1 MHFLNPALL
10 LGLVTAVI
18 PLAIHLLNR
27 GRTPPRPFSNL
38 AFLRRLHQSRM
49 RRMRMRQWLA
59 LFLRTL
65 AILLIVCAFA
75 RPAYQSGNDA
85 WLGSSIPTAAV
96 VLLDQSYSTRYN
108 LPGGRIFDQLQHQ
121 ALALLDLFDP
131 RDQIVFIPFA
141 GKTTP
146 LEDIVDLQHLK
157 ERVRG
162 LVPGEGSTNI
172 AAALQA
178 AEQQLAGREGMNREV
193 FLFTDL
199 AAYNWSE
206 VEDRGQ
212 WLPEVPIYVIAPE
225 EEARDNLHVDAVRV
239 LTWMPA
245 PGKKLAVK
253 VSLINGAK
261 RPAAAV
267 ALDLYVADE
276 RVRHREVNLDSGE
289 EAEVEFIITPPREGR
304 LTAHVEAEDDDLALD
319 NRRYF
324 ALEIPSVIRV
334 LLLGGQPSDTYYP
347 RQALNSVA
355 VVDPVLEIESA
366 LFADLDEESLEEVH
380 VLLMCNLVRLD
391 ADQTRLLHNFV
402 AAGGGLVVFPSTQA
416 DLNFF
421 NRDLLPGLLPVNFKG
436 IAGDSED
443 VTSFQLIDRD
453 RSHHSVFQD
462 LLTDV
467 AQDQPRF
474 YASFE
479 LAPTSSLQSLAY
491 FEDGHLA
498 LVQGW
503 KELGRTVL
511 FAAPLSLQ
519 WNDLPLKGIFVP
531 LLHRLV
537 RHLGL
542 PPDHRNS
549 YMVGQPVLRR
559 LDGIPFES
567 AVQAET
573 PSGRRIFIEPELV
586 QGRYYWK
593 IPQADESGLWR
604 LSAEGRPVDRFPVN
618 VDTRESVLTPLGRPR
633 LNEIFGP
640 HRTQLIHTREELA
653 ARVLG
658 NRYGR
663 ELWREFLALALAV
676 LMLELWI
683 ARAPRGMPATQN
695 PAPA

>member
-1 MHFLNPALL
+1 MQFLNPALL
-10 LGLVTAVI
+10 LGLVAAAV

-49 RRMRMRQWLA
+49 RRMRMRQWLV

-75 RPAYQSGNDA
+75 RPVYQSGNDG
-85 WLGSSIPTAAV
+85 WLGSSPPTAAV
-96 VLLDQSYSTRYN
+96 VLLDHSYSTRYN

-131 RDQIVFIPFA
+131 RDEIVFIPFA
-141 GKTTP
+141 IEATP

-172 AAALQA
+172 AAALHA
-178 AEQQLAGREGMNREV
+178 AEQQLAGREAMNREV

-199 AAYNWSE
+199 AAYTWSE

-212 WLPEVPIYVIAPE
+212 WLPEVPIYFIAPE
-225 EEARDNLHVDAVRV
+225 EDARDNIHVDAVRV
-239 LTWMPA
+239 LSWMPA
-245 PGKKLAVK
+245 PGKKLAVQ
-253 VSLINGAK
+253 VGLTNGAK
-261 RPAAAV
+261 RPAAGV
-267 ALDLYVADE
+267 ALDLYLADE

-289 EAEVEFIITPPREGR
+289 EAEVQFIITPPREGR
-304 LTAHVEAEDDDLALD
+304 LTAHVEAEDDELRLD
-319 NRRYF
+319 NRRFF

-334 LLLGGQPSDTYYP
+334 LLLGGKPADTYYP

-355 VVDPVLEIESA
+355 LVDPVLEIESA
-366 LFADLDEESLEEVH
+366 LFADLNEESLEGVH
-380 VLLMCNLVRLD
+380 VLLLCNLERLN
-391 ADQTRLLHNFV
+391 ADQTRSLHNFV

-421 NRDLLPGLLPVNFKG
+421 NRDLLPGLLPAYFKG
-436 IAGDSED
+436 ITGDSED
-443 VTSFQLIDRD
+443 ETSFQLIDRD
-453 RSHHSVFQD
+453 RPHHSVFHD

-474 YASFE
+474 YASFD
-479 LAPTSSLQSLAY
+479 LAPTSSLQPFAY

-498 LVQGW
+498 LAQGW
-503 KELGRTVL
+503 KELGRTIL

-537 RHLGL
+537 RYLSL
-542 PPDHRNS
+542 SPDHRDS
-549 YMVGQPVLRR
+549 YTVGQSVYRQLE
-559 LDGIPFES
+559 GIAFES

-573 PSGRRIFIEPELV
+573 PSGRRVFIEPELV
-586 QGRYYWK
+586 KGRYHWK
-593 IPQADESGLWR
+593 IPQVGESGLWR
-604 LSAEGRPVDRFPVN
+604 LWAGGKQVDSFPVN
-618 VDTRESVLTPLGRPR
+618 VDIRESALAPVGRPR
-633 LNEIFGP
+633 LDEIFGP
-640 HRTQLIHTREELA
+640 HRTRFIHTREELA
-653 ARVLG
+653 AKVLG

-676 LMLELWI
+676 LLMELWI
-683 ARAPRGMPATQN
+683 ARAPRDISAAKDAATS
-695 PAPA
+695 